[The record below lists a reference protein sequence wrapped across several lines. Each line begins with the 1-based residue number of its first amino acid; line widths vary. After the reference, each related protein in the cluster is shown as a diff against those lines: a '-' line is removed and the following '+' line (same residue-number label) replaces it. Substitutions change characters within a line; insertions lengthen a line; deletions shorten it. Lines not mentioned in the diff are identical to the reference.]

1 MGLETIVI
9 GRVGADLYPNQIE
22 TPLSKVRT
30 FTRFA
35 GGFSANVATGLT
47 RLGVEV
53 AIVSRVGDDGH
64 GRFVRGFLESEGVD
78 VRWLETDPHYLTPL
92 VFCEVWP
99 PDHFPLLFYREPT
112 APDWEIT
119 SASID
124 PGVVRETPVVFASGT
139 CLARSPSREM
149 TLELMEAHG
158 EMTVFDLD
166 WRPSLWREP
175 HAYPDLARRACA
187 AAAIVIGN
195 EDELRAA
202 TEQDDPER
210 GASELLAAG
219 PRAVIV
225 KRGPRG
231 VVGLTGTERV
241 DVPGIEAPVVN
252 GLGAGDAFA
261 AALTAAMLRDVAL
274 PVALH
279 EANAAGA
286 YVAGQ
291 LACSEAMPTRS
302 QLNEFLA
309 QSGAR

>member
-1 MGLETIVI
+1 MGLEAIVI

-35 GGFSANVATGLT
+35 GGFSANVATGLA
-47 RLGVEV
+47 RLGVDT

-64 GRFVRGFLESEGVD
+64 GQFVREFLAAERVD
-78 VRWLETDPHYLTPL
+78 VRWLETDARYLTPL

-119 SASID
+119 SSSID
-124 PGVVRETPVVFASGT
+124 LDIVRTTPVLFSSGT
-139 CLARSPSREM
+139 CLARSPSRET

-158 EMTVFDLD
+158 ELTVFDLD

-175 HAYPDLARRACA
+175 QAYPELARRACA
-187 AAAIVIGN
+187 AASIVIGN
-195 EDELRAA
+195 EEELRAA
-202 TEQDDPER
+202 TKQDDPER
-210 GASELLAAG
+210 GASELLATG
-219 PRAVIV
+219 PSAVIV

-231 VVGLTGTERV
+231 VVGFTGTERV
-241 DVPGIEAPVVN
+241 EVPGIDAPVVN

-261 AALTAAMLRDVAL
+261 AALTADLLRGAPLARAL
-274 PVALH
+274 S

-302 QLNEFLA
+302 QLDEFLA
-309 QSGAR
+309 L

>member
-1 MGLETIVI
+1 MDLEAIVI

-22 TPLSKVRT
+22 TPLSQVRT

-35 GGFSANVATGLT
+35 GGFSANVATGLA
-47 RLGVEV
+47 RLDVGT

-64 GRFVRGFLESEGVD
+64 GQFVREFLAAEGVD
-78 VRWLETDPHYLTPL
+78 VRWLETDPRYLTPL

-119 SASID
+119 SSSLD
-124 PGVVRETPVVFASGT
+124 PNIVSTTPALFSSGT
-139 CLARSPSREM
+139 CLARSPSRET
-149 TLELMEAHG
+149 TLELMEAHV
-158 EMTVFDLD
+158 ELTVFDLD

-175 HAYPDLARRACA
+175 QAYPELARRACSLA
-187 AAAIVIGN
+187 SIVIGN
-195 EDELRAA
+195 EDEFRAA

-210 GASELLAAG
+210 GASELLADG
-219 PRAVIV
+219 PSAVIV

-231 VVGLTGTERV
+231 VVGLTEVERV
-241 DVPGIEAPVVN
+241 EVPGIDAPVVN

-261 AALTAAMLRDVAL
+261 AALIAALLQRTALSR
-274 PVALH
+274 ALH

-291 LACSEAMPTRS
+291 LACSEAMPTRP
-302 QLNEFLA
+302 QLDEFLA
-309 QSGAR
+309 Q